1 MMLLQIM
8 LYDDSIHIK
17 IFKRSHLKKREIL
30 EIKSFCRSNLIVFNS
45 KKNILKVIVHFK
57 LTCNF

>member
-8 LYDDSIHIK
+8 LHDDSIHIK

-30 EIKSFCRSNLIVFNS
+30 EIKGFCRSNLKYLTV
-45 KKNILKVIVHFK
+45 KKYIESDCSL
-57 LTCNF
+57 